1 MKTNNT
7 LKHTGG
13 GKDSLV
19 VDSHL
24 RDAAP
29 EIYRV
34 ALMFGICFG
43 HCLFLGGREL
53 IVGDVLR
60 ETLVNINHSC
70 VNGFV
75 FITGFYGIRFRPSK
89 LIRLY
94 AVACASGA
102 LVFLL
107 GLHFGVVAWESG
119 QAGVIQLKNFLVG
132 AWFLNA
138 YAVLMLCA
146 PLVDAALER
155 LPPRLLRGVLAPF
168 FLFAFGWSF
177 AIEQPLLDKFLP
189 STPGLGSFTGL
200 SLLATY
206 VVARLCR
213 QFDVGRLFTWPR
225 VLTTLIVLMCVTAIG
240 AGEYASPFA
249 VALAGCCFYI
259 FLRIPWPT
267 WVGIV
272 ARWLGPS
279 MFAVYLLHTNG
290 VGFPVIAGIQQRL
303 LATGWPFDGVYTIM
317 SILVFTAAIGL
328 DLPRRAIVWC
338 TQRFWKPA
346 LTRLDAAWTRL
357 FPDRE

>member
-1 MKTNNT
+1 MTHKT

-19 VDSHL
+19 TAPRR

-29 EIYRV
+29 EVYRA

-60 ETLVNINHSC
+60 TSLFNINHAC

-75 FITGFYGIRFRPSK
+75 FITGYYGIRFCPSK
-89 LIRLY
+89 LVRLY
-94 AVACASGA
+94 ALACVSGS
-102 LVFLL
+102 LMLFL
-107 GLHFGVVAWESG
+107 GLRFGVVGWESG
-119 QAGVIQLKNFLVG
+119 HAGVIQAKQFLVG

-146 PLVDAALER
+146 PLVDTALER

-168 FLFAFGWSF
+168 FLLTFGWSF
-177 AIEQPLLDKFLP
+177 AIEQPLLGDFLP
-189 STPGLGSFTGL
+189 MTPGLGSFTGL

-213 QFDVGRLFTWPR
+213 RFDAARLFTWPR
-225 VLTTLIVLMCVTAIG
+225 ALAALVALVCVTAVG
-240 AGEYASPFA
+240 AGEYASFFA
-249 VALAGCCFYI
+249 VALAGCCFYV
-259 FLRIPWPT
+259 FLRIPWPA
-267 WVGIV
+267 WVGTV

-279 MFAVYLLHTNG
+279 MFAVYLLHTND
-290 VGFPVIAGIQQRL
+290 VGFALIAGIERRL
-303 LATGWPFDGVYTIM
+303 VDAGWSFDWVYPIV
-317 SILVFTAAIGL
+317 SLLVFVVAVAL
-328 DLPRRAIVWC
+328 DFPRRAVVWC
-338 TQRFWKPA
+338 TQRLWKPA
-346 LTRLDAAWTRL
+346 LTRLDTAWSRL
-357 FPDRE
+357 FPDRA